1 MHAYVNSCLHWG
13 MHGLQR
19 DVTYAICVLIV
30 LLNQFDASIVVIHY
44 VNFLT
49 HTHAVPP
56 SRPLNVRVVDMS
68 STTLTLAWDEPVST
82 GGRSRDELRYNLW
95 FRVVGETNITLSSTV
110 TTTMGLIGGKQLL
123 QVLVNDRILCST
135 QYNITSPPPPPPTH
149 THTYRTIP
157 KYGVHSVC
165 NIRDGYNRSDLR
177 GGGVHSGQR
186 GYTCSNG
193 CCDCT
198 KIYNCPSKL

>member
-1 MHAYVNSCLHWG
+1 
-13 MHGLQR
+13 
-19 DVTYAICVLIV
+19 
-30 LLNQFDASIVVIHY
+30 
-44 VNFLT
+44 
-49 HTHAVPP
+49 
-56 SRPLNVRVVDMS
+56 MS
-68 STTLTLAWDEPVST
+68 STTLTLAWEEPVST
-82 GGRSRDELRYNLW
+82 GGRARDELRYNLW
-95 FRVVGETNITLSSTV
+95 FSVVGETSITFSGTV

-123 QVLVNDRILCST
+123 QVLVNDRILAAH
-135 QYNITSPPPPPPTH
+135 NIISHPPPPPH

-157 KYGVHSVC
+157 RHCVHSVC
-165 NIRDGYNRSDLR
+165 NIRDGYNRADPC